1 MDIVWNLADVIMAL
15 MAITNLIAIFLLGKF
30 AFKALDDYTKQKKAG
45 IKDPVFK
52 ASSIPELKNV
62 TEWD

>member
-1 MDIVWNLADVIMAL
+1 MDGADVIMAL
-15 MAITNLIAIFLLGKF
+15 MAITNLIAILLLGKF

-45 IKDPVFK
+45 IKEPVFK